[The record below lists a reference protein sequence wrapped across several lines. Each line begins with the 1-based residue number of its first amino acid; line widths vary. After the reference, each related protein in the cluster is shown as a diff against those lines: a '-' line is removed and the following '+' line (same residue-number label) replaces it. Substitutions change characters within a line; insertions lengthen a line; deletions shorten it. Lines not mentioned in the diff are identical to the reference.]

1 MKKELKPEIKAIL
14 DKLRGI
20 NADEEFVKQ
29 EFERLKL
36 KKEMHRYSYDIM
48 YNILGHCHI
57 SAHLSTMSSTAEIAV
72 KKYLIRCELLN
83 DENYIEKDENTL
95 L

>member
-1 MKKELKPEIKAIL
+1 MKELKPEIKSIL

-20 NADEEFVKQ
+20 NADEEFVKK

-36 KKEMHRYSYDIM
+36 KKEMHRQSYDIM

-72 KKYLIRCELLN
+72 MKYLIRCELLI

>member
-14 DKLRGI
+14 YKLRGI

-29 EFERLKL
+29 EFERLNL
-36 KKEMHRYSYDIM
+36 KKEMHRYNHEIT

-72 KKYLIRCELLN
+72 MKYLIRCELLI